1 MTGEHS
7 SPLRYKMIM
16 TQKDIFA
23 QFLAEQFPKQSG
35 SILEKFERFHGW
47 LINENQK
54 INLISRQTDP
64 DDIWTVH
71 FLDSLLST
79 KYVDFGGRKILDFG
93 TGGGLPGIPL
103 AIVYNNAEV
112 ILLDSRKKKIN
123 ALRGAAKHLGL
134 DNCGF
139 LDMRLEELDS
149 RYHKTFDFIVCRSVK
164 IEPAYVPMLKKL
176 LNPHGKLVLY
186 KSVNLDDVQ
195 QFENTQIFDAT
206 LPLLGVRKIIVI

>member
-1 MTGEHS
+1 
-7 SPLRYKMIM
+7 MIM

-35 SILEKFERFHGW
+35 LILEKFERFHGW
-47 LINENQK
+47 LINENRK

-112 ILLDSRKKKIN
+112 TLLDSRKKKIN
-123 ALRGAAKHLGL
+123 AVRGAAEHLGL

-149 RYHKTFDFIVCRSVK
+149 RYHGTFDFIVCRSVK
-164 IEPAYVPMLKKL
+164 IEPAYVPLLNKL
-176 LNPHGKLVLY
+176 LNPQGKIVLY

-195 QFENTQIFDAT
+195 QFENAQIFDTT